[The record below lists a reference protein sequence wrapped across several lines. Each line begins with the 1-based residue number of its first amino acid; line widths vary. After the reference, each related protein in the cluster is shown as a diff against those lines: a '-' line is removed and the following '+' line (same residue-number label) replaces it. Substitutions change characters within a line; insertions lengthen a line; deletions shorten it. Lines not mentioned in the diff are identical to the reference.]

1 MSKEEKEIK
10 NNETSSEPEVTS
22 EKPKK
27 EKPKKEKKPFNT
39 RKLKYGSISVAITA
53 VFIAAVVLPYPADAG
68 ERADVDVGEVGYF
81 EAVQIGGQLRQE
93 QLHGMQFGYGGAFEQ
108 SESRSAQGKERCAQ
122 QAGRRLDAALQEGAA
137 ACKRGIV

>member
-53 VFIAAVVLPYPADAG
+53 VFIAAVVLLNVFATQLTDRYGLKIDTTKEQIFEISDQSVDYLKG
-68 ERADVDVGEVGYF
+68 LKEEISIDVMTD
-81 EAVQIGGQLRQE
+81 EAV
-93 QLHGMQFGYGGAFEQ
+93 
-108 SESRSAQGKERCAQ
+108 
-122 QAGRRLDAALQEGAA
+122 
-137 ACKRGIV
+137 